1 MSFFDGDVFV
11 KNSEKELCLIKR
23 PQGYLHYSKNY
34 VEGGVY
40 MKLLNSTSS
49 LLSIASVLSSSF
61 FYRSSPLTQ

>member
-11 KNSEKELCLIKR
+11 KSSEKELCLIKR
-23 PQGYLHYSKNY
+23 PQGYLLYSKNY

-61 FYRSSPLTQ
+61 FHRSSPLTQ